1 MASPYSRTCTRTRTG
16 RMDVHF
22 DSGNWKVSVLRLLLS
37 HHKHTAP
44 LGRDALLRMMWEDVI
59 VALSRQELSPPYRDM
74 ASESLLEELVDRCAP
89 CTSLS
94 AVKKGLDSFFDDI
107 FERREG

>member
-1 MASPYSRTCTRTRTG
+1 
-16 RMDVHF
+16 MDVHF

-59 VALSRQELSPPYRDM
+59 VALSRQELSPPYQDM
-74 ASESLLEELVDRCAP
+74 GSESLLEELVDRCAP

-94 AVKKGLDSFFDDI
+94 TVKRGLDSFFDDI